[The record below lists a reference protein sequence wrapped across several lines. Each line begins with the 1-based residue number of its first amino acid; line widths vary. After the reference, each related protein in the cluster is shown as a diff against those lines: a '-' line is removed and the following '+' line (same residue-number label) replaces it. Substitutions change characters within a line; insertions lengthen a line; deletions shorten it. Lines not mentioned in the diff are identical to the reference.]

1 MWWGQWQAK
10 RKTKRKR
17 KKRGKKETRTLYA
30 TPGLLGEDKTH
41 KVLSTEPGI

>member
-1 MWWGQWQAK
+1 MASQKKNKEEQ
-10 RKTKRKR
+10 
-17 KKRGKKETRTLYA
+17 KKREKKETRTLYA